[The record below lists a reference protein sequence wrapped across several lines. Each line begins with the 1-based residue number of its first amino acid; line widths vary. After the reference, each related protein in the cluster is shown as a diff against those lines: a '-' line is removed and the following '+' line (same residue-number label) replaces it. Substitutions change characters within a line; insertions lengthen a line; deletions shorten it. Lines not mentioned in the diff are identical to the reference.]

1 MPTTASR
8 ASPTSGSGRPVRLG
22 AACTVGSSGG
32 SAMRRCGR
40 SASRRAFSRGSTRG
54 RRTFASAGA
63 TGGGAAT
70 PRVRRSPLWREAV
83 RDGADR
89 TCGAGRCGRRVVWGA
104 SPTCSD
110 AVGSAGVA
118 AGRVVVAGSS
128 VQPSWRAACCGL
140 GGAVP
145 LAAAFFG
152 AGFVAATPSART
164 TVASSA
170 RPRLERGLR
179 RAALVDRCALDADL
193 GRGRLRCGPLG
204 ADFLA
209 STSWRDFLA
218 AFFGRADFFATD
230 AFGAGTAAVTASG
243 LLVPSSTGVIGSAP
257 MSGVERRLARSPDAR
272 AAPAAS
278 APWRAAISAPSRCP
292 GCAARPGSRF
302 RRRR

>member
-104 SPTCSD
+104 PPTCSD

-118 AGRVVVAGSS
+118 AGGVRGGAGSP
-128 VQPSWRAACCGL
+128 VQPSWRTASSAWTSWRRPWCVAAVVL
-140 GGAVP
+140 GDAVFVDGVFVV
-145 LAAAFFG
+145 AAFDEAFFFG
-152 AGFVAATPSART
+152 ADFF
-164 TVASSA
+164 
-170 RPRLERGLR
+170 
-179 RAALVDRCALDADL
+179 
-193 GRGRLRCGPLG
+193 G
-204 ADFLA
+204 ADV
-209 STSWRDFLA
+209 
-218 AFFGRADFFATD
+218 FATERS
-230 AFGAGTAAVTASG
+230 GAGTAAVTASG
-243 LLVPSSTGVIGSAP
+243 LLVASSTGVIGSAP

-278 APWRAAISAPSRCP
+278 APWRAAISSPSRCP
-292 GCAARPGSRF
+292 GCAARPGWRF